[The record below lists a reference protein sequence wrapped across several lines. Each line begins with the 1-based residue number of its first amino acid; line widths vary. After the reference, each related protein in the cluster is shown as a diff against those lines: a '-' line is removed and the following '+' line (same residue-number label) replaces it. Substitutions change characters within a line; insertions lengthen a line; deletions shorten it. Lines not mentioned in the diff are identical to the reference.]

1 MPTVHLLIKGK
12 VQGVFYRASART
24 AAEKMGVTG
33 WIKNTKAGDVE
44 AKVTG
49 NESQLEEFISWCK
62 KGPPQ
67 AAVDTVEVSGAGDEK
82 FDGFH
87 IVR

>member
-1 MPTVHLLIKGK
+1 MPTVHLMIKGK

-24 AAEKMGVTG
+24 VAERMGVTG

-44 AKVTG
+44 AKATG
-49 NESQLEEFISWCK
+49 NESQLKEFIGWCR

-67 AAVDTVEVSGAGDEK
+67 AAVTVVDVNPADDEK